1 VTLDERYGRTRTRIR
16 RNRVIALAVGLVIL
30 AVFTAWVLWA
40 GPLASG
46 ANIEE
51 EDSGY
56 VVTSDSLVQVR
67 YQLSTAPNTP
77 VKCAVQALDINF
89 GIVGWRIVDVPASS
103 ESTRVLRTEVHTSQ
117 RAVSGLIYRCWQ
129 A

>member
-1 VTLDERYGRTRTRIR
+1 VTLDERYGRTRTRTR
-16 RNRVIALAVGLVIL
+16 RNRVIALAVGAVIV

-46 ANIEE
+46 ANIDE

-56 VVTSDSLVQVR
+56 VVTSDSLVTVKF
-67 YQLSTAPNTP
+67 QLSTSTNTP

-89 GIVGWRIVDVPASS
+89 GIVGWRIIDIPASS
-103 ESTRVLRTEVHTSQ
+103 EGTRVLHTEVHTSQ

>member
-1 VTLDERYGRTRTRIR
+1 VTLDERYGRTRTRTR
-16 RNRVIALAVGLVIL
+16 RNRVIAIAVGLVIVV
-30 AVFTAWVLWA
+30 VFTAWALWA

-46 ANIEE
+46 ANIDE

-56 VVTSDSLVQVR
+56 VVQSDSLVQVR
-67 YQLSTAPNTP
+67 FQLSTAPNTP
-77 VKCAVQALDINF
+77 VKCAVQALDISF
-89 GIVGWRIVDVPASS
+89 GIVGWRVISIPASS